1 MGSLFILGE
10 PPGWGSVR
18 GVSVPQYL
26 PEVHSERSFC
36 FLEHPHTPG
45 TVESPGRT
53 VRKRAGGGGGE
64 QGCGRGHIIN
74 NPSING

>member
-1 MGSLFILGE
+1 MGSLFIFGE

-36 FLEHPHTPG
+36 FLEHPHTAG
-45 TVESPGRT
+45 TVGSPGGT
-53 VRKRAGGGGGE
+53 VRKRAGVGAGVYPHN
-64 QGCGRGHIIN
+64 QQ
-74 NPSING
+74 SISKWMR